1 VDLVEELRTS
11 NGLAAAV
18 AGAAIQRLFAM
29 HLDKENRLL
38 MPFIVDSPG
47 LSLAESVQGLH
58 ELVGEGGHHA
68 GTHDGGTH
76 QS

>member
-1 VDLVEELRTS
+1 
-11 NGLAAAV
+11 
-18 AGAAIQRLFAM
+18 
-29 HLDKENRLL
+29 
-38 MPFIVDSPG
+38 VDSPG